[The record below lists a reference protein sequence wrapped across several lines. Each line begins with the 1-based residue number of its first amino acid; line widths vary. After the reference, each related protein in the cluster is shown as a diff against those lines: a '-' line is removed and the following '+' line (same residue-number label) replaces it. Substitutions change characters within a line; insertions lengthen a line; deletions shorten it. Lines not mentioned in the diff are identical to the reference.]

1 MPSVSASASPTQD
14 QNLLLSASQR
24 GHDVAT
30 ASRPPLS
37 PRPHQIEAAAAL
49 DHAIWNEEGPA
60 LGVAPVAAGKT
71 LILCMVAVMAVE
83 RGCDRVVIP
92 SRARHIA
99 EHGRDTLRLYRPN
112 ITAGLYTGAKKQT
125 AQILFATAQTLA
137 RHIDVVEAADLVLID
152 ECDQAYLRDKTKE
165 YKAILKA
172 AQRYAGVT
180 GTPFVLEKGR
190 IVLEKGRTVPIFG
203 PGKIFNKPC
212 SLVTKADLRDAGF
225 FHFIEP
231 APITPSRQLKI
242 DRQTKVDLSG
252 DFDTKVQACSAPML
266 SAIAE
271 DTKAAVNLLPAG
283 QRVLFFGTTTDQCDA
298 QVEAY
303 KVVGLN
309 VEPYHNNMTAAAQD
323 SIIGRFRAGEIQ
335 GLCTVSKVNRGF
347 DCPAVSLV
355 VIGFGTASRAKFEQM
370 CGRAQR
376 VFEGKTAAW
385 VLDYGG
391 HGQRFGS
398 ANWDWPAAI
407 EFDRR
412 EKLRLPAAKLAG
424 LIVVDRH
431 DPKCEVRP
439 DNFMDLSEATIDL
452 FDVVVKRSRN
462 GKGVRLFYVHGL
474 GYTEQYVHANTE
486 WTARFSAFFRCAR
499 ISNICS
505 PTLRWRR
512 TFQSSQ
518 RGGPAIS
525 YHAAACPR
533 RLS

>member
-1 MPSVSASASPTQD
+1 VVRALGCLKLGRTGA
-14 QNLLLSASQR
+14 
-24 GHDVAT
+24 V
-30 ASRPPLS
+30 S
-37 PRPHQIEAAAAL
+37 PR
-49 DHAIWNEEGPA
+49 D
-60 LGVAPVAAGKT
+60 
-71 LILCMVAVMAVE
+71 VE

-125 AQILFATAQTLA
+125 AQILFATAPALA
-137 RHIDVVEAADLVLID
+137 RHIDVVKSADLVLID

-165 YKAILKA
+165 YKAILNA

-231 APITPSRQLKI
+231 ALITPSRQLKI
-242 DRQTKVDLSG
+242 DRKTKVDLSG

-283 QRVLFFGTTTDQCDA
+283 QRFLFFGTTTDQCDA

-303 KVVGLN
+303 KAVGLN

-323 SIIGRFRAGEIQ
+323 SIIARFRAGEIQ

-355 VIGFGTASRAKFEQM
+355 VIGFGTASRSKFEQM

-412 EKLRLPAAKLAG
+412 ERLRLPVAELAA
-424 LIVVDRH
+424 
-431 DPKCEVRP
+431 
-439 DNFMDLSEATIDL
+439 
-452 FDVVVKRSRN
+452 
-462 GKGVRLFYVHGL
+462 
-474 GYTEQYVHANTE
+474 
-486 WTARFSAFFRCAR
+486 
-499 ISNICS
+499 
-505 PTLRWRR
+505 
-512 TFQSSQ
+512 
-518 RGGPAIS
+518 
-525 YHAAACPR
+525 
-533 RLS
+533 